1 MANFNMPWEE
11 EQDPAT
17 VTPIAGGNPTQEEA
31 EKAFEKLFE
40 ESRNAFYTWF
50 TEVWS

>member
-17 VTPIAGGNPTQEEA
+17 VTPITGGNLTQEEA
-31 EKAFEKLFE
+31 EEAFDRLFE
-40 ESRNAFYTWF
+40 ESQNALDTWLSG
-50 TEVWS
+50 VWS